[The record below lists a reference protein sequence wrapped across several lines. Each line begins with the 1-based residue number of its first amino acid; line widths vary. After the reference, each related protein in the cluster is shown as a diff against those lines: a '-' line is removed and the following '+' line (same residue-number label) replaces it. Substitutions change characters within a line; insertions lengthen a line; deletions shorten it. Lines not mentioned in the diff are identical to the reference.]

1 MTKKECSEIL
11 TRIEGLHLHLEARS
25 HLVSAMVL
33 PKALYAASVSPPARK
48 EMAQLRAK
56 CTRAVWGQAN
66 RWRAAEAVFN
76 LFTKAHVV
84 DPVQKFSH
92 DALVSMRRVL
102 RRRPA
107 LIADFERIL
116 EFRLENPGD
125 STPDPVAALIQAC
138 FHANV
143 EIEPGGKMYYLHEDN
158 HLLLMETSWLAPD
171 NDAQFFLHTIR
182 ESLRME
188 QWSRLGERRTTFVG
202 AEGGVDR
209 KATLELHKQLSGLE
223 RYKLRTILA
232 GAIRTRSRIAR
243 FDELEGGPQCQCC
256 LHQVPETPA
265 HVFDNCPAHIRFRQ
279 MEITL
284 EEWQSLPP
292 CLRLQ
297 GVMPKSKDAL
307 PPRFR
312 SQDGQVE
319 LACTV
324 QHNLMDMWQ
333 NRCQLCQVE
342 EPRPRWVRNQRRR
355 VEVNQPT
362 EVQQPQQA
370 PLFQQGGLL
379 RTGEGWNA

>member
-1 MTKKECSEIL
+1 MGHKPSIAHQACRIGDEPIPLRDEERSLGAYLSFTRKRCKGRITMTKKECSEIL

-125 STPDPVAALIQAC
+125 STPGPVAALIQAC

-143 EIEPGGKMYYLHEDN
+143 EIGRNHYGPLGHAPQARDKRINPRQTCKLKPRTCAWRASPPWHLDPRGRRHSQNQVFFVLGG
-158 HLLLMETSWLAPD
+158 A
-171 NDAQFFLHTIR
+171 F
-182 ESLRME
+182 
-188 QWSRLGERRTTFVG
+188 
-202 AEGGVDR
+202 
-209 KATLELHKQLSGLE
+209 EL
-223 RYKLRTILA
+223 
-232 GAIRTRSRIAR
+232 
-243 FDELEGGPQCQCC
+243 
-256 LHQVPETPA
+256 
-265 HVFDNCPAHIRFRQ
+265 
-279 MEITL
+279 
-284 EEWQSLPP
+284 
-292 CLRLQ
+292 
-297 GVMPKSKDAL
+297 
-307 PPRFR
+307 
-312 SQDGQVE
+312 
-319 LACTV
+319 
-324 QHNLMDMWQ
+324 
-333 NRCQLCQVE
+333 
-342 EPRPRWVRNQRRR
+342 
-355 VEVNQPT
+355 
-362 EVQQPQQA
+362 
-370 PLFQQGGLL
+370 
-379 RTGEGWNA
+379 